1 MVSTRSNRCQ
11 ENTTGDG
18 LYCSDTSETNIDML
32 ALLVGVIVAAIILM
46 CLLLLSIF
54 SVSKEIKQ
62 ITPSLW

>member
-54 SVSKEIKQ
+54 FC
-62 ITPSLW
+62 